1 VEIIQPIFARI
12 TKVDEVTR
20 TVTGRATQEM
30 VDRDREVF
38 DYVTSKPNFQQWS
51 ASVFSD
57 TGGKSL
63 GNVRAMHGSVAAGI
77 LKDIQFL
84 DHEKAIDVTAHITD
98 DQEWKKVTSGTY
110 SGFSI
115 GGKYTKKWPD
125 VVNGKMVQR
134 YTADPAEISI
144 VDRPCVPAAKFF
156 TVHKADGSDIEVPFA
171 PSLMLPME
179 GTATDGG
186 KTAGLDLLVK
196 HGIKRVELK
205 KEVLPRGEQGRFN
218 NAGHAGSERSAAALA
233 AAGRAFAFARKTTSG
248 SVNAATEA
256 QQATQ
261 KAIESGTP
269 EAHKTAWIKHTAA
282 ATLHG
287 TPDENDTHAKS
298 AIEAHTEAASFHRQY
313 MKIAGGSGIGGGSS
327 PDDVSKAAAPDKG
340 AGAMTATG
348 AAIASSHQA
357 ISTND
362 VEEHFNAAAAHAAAA
377 KEQLELDN
385 KELAAH
391 HINAAQ
397 AHMQWNSGKTVKMQ
411 VPATHGHV
419 LH

>member
-1 VEIIQPIFARI
+1 MEIIQPIFARI

-38 DYVTSKPNFQQWS
+38 DYASSKPNFQRWS
-51 ASVFSD
+51 AEVFAD

-125 VVNGKMVQR
+125 VVNGKMIQR
-134 YTADPAEISI
+134 YTADPAELSI

-218 NAGHAGSERSAAALA
+218 NAGHAGSEKSAAALA
-233 AAGRAFAFARKTTSG
+233 AAGRAFAASRKTASG

-261 KAIESGTP
+261 KAIQAGTP
-269 EAHKTAWIKHTAA
+269 EAHKDAWIKHTAA
-282 ATLHG
+282 ATMHG
-287 TPDENDTHAKS
+287 EPDVSDTHAKS
-298 AIEAHTEAASFHRQY
+298 AVQAHQEAADFHRRY
-313 MKIAGGSGIGGGSS
+313 MKVDGGSGKDAAIAKG
-327 PDDVSKAAAPDKG
+327 AAPAKD
-340 AGAMTATG
+340 ANAMEATG
-348 AAIASSHQA
+348 AAIASSHHA

-362 VEEHFNAAAAHAAAA
+362 IDEHFNAAAAHAAAA
-377 KEQLELDN
+377 KEHLVVDN

-397 AHMQWNSGKTVKMQ
+397 AHMQWNSGKAVKMQ